1 MGKGRWCV
9 LENESGANTVRFTVV
24 RCTVSVAPN
33 LVSHWPGDGR
43 GPHTLNTKTARYGRA
58 RSLDPSAVKPILYS
72 QIGDQHTAHVVR
84 AQRWAH
90 RLVAGMPVSRELA
103 QPQALRSALLPTLM
117 RAGFIEPLVLGTAS
131 PHARLDF
138 QVVIA
143 HLGLATDD
151 YAIPTIAIPW
161 RMSASSSDLRNGEGP
176 FTNAQFFMIY
186 CAGLGIIRLA
196 VCVRHGYLR
205 LAKTLVDPSSSA
217 CSAEPHVWAPFT

>member
-1 MGKGRWCV
+1 MSGFSGAHEMSRPQTDGDWEYLDCPRCAVDAPQRKSKRRMRYWKWGKGGGCV
-9 LENESGANTVRFTVV
+9 LEIESGANTVRFTVV
-24 RCTVSVAPN
+24 RCTVFVAPN

-90 RLVAGMPVSRELA
+90 RLVAGMKVSRELA

-138 QVVIA
+138 QVVVA

-151 YAIPTIAIPW
+151 GAIPTIAIPW
-161 RMSASSSDLRNGEGP
+161 RIM
-176 FTNAQFFMIY
+176 Q
-186 CAGLGIIRLA
+186 
-196 VCVRHGYLR
+196 
-205 LAKTLVDPSSSA
+205 
-217 CSAEPHVWAPFT
+217 

>member
-1 MGKGRWCV
+1 MYLSRHG
-9 LENESGANTVRFTVV
+9 
-24 RCTVSVAPN
+24 
-33 LVSHWPGDGR
+33 H
-43 GPHTLNTKTARYGRA
+43 
-58 RSLDPSAVKPILYS
+58 
-72 QIGDQHTAHVVR
+72 AHIVR

-90 RLVAGMPVSRELA
+90 RLVAGMKVSRELA

-161 RMSASSSDLRNGEGP
+161 RMSASSSNLRNGEYVRA
-176 FTNAQFFMIY
+176 FHQRSIFMIY